1 MKQSLRWTP
10 QGRRDM
16 GRPKNMWKRTLEK
29 EMGRWWHEQRWR
41 RLKFTWVLS
50 ATHVP
55 PGNEGKEE
63 EKKEEEEEVVV
74 VVVVVEV
81 YVKTICLYFIGEQ
94 IAFGLDG
101 FCSITVFVDWKRHV
115 LLLIPFHRP
124 HVMQQYH
131 AGGSTPA
138 CLLLSPSSEWQ
149 RSAPYTRLFNI
160 SHAESAHVLH

>member
-1 MKQSLRWTP
+1 
-10 QGRRDM
+10 
-16 GRPKNMWKRTLEK
+16 
-29 EMGRWWHEQRWR
+29 
-41 RLKFTWVLS
+41 LS

-101 FCSITVFVDWKRHV
+101 FCSITVFVD
-115 LLLIPFHRP
+115 
-124 HVMQQYH
+124 
-131 AGGSTPA
+131 
-138 CLLLSPSSEWQ
+138 
-149 RSAPYTRLFNI
+149 
-160 SHAESAHVLH
+160 